1 MSYFGQLITMK
12 LKEVDMMLK
21 RLCSLIALTP
31 LALASLA
38 GMPAE
43 AQVQDVPETPELE
56 EFAPLEE
63 PNLEAVQEFAA
74 QADNETGKD
83 RKEDTGTGE
92 QENGKQEEAFDPSGT
107 SSDGEQESDDDTQ
120 PQTQMAAV
128 SAARPHGSDVSGVG
142 PEWKFA
148 LTPSFLSQI
157 RSGSSYLYYSG
168 SDADADWALGEV
180 VYDYCGLNDGGYYY
194 NGSDGNGTY
203 LELTPESAAQLQSAV
218 ASADSAWAGYRQGV
232 ANALGSINL
241 NVSDETLVQEINA
254 WLCRNCTYVLVDNAY
269 MPYFTATGQ
278 GQCYQYAKMFADMC
292 NSVGIPAWKVEGGNH
307 AWDQYQI
314 NGQTYTIDP
323 STNDINGQW

>member
-1 MSYFGQLITMK
+1 MSM
-12 LKEVDMMLK
+12 KEVDTMLK
-21 RLCSLIALTP
+21 RLCSLIALAP
-31 LALASLA
+31 LALASFA

-43 AQVQDVPETPELE
+43 ARDKTIPEDPDIT
-56 EFAPLEE
+56 EFLALNQPD
-63 PNLEAVQEFAA
+63 LEAVESFSQN
-74 QADNETGKD
+74 ADKEQTETKTGADPKQD
-83 RKEDTGTGE
+83 IEENKEDTAQTGADPKAEVTDTGE
-92 QENGKQEEAFDPSGT
+92 KDAGT
-107 SSDGEQESDDDTQ
+107 DQPAAAASSSLVRT
-120 PQTQMAAV
+120 
-128 SAARPHGSDVSGVG
+128 HGIDVSGVG

-157 RSGSSYLYYSG
+157 RSGSAYLYYSG

-180 VYDYCGLNDGGYYY
+180 VYDYCGLADGGYYY
-194 NGSDGNGTY
+194 NGADENGAY

-218 ASADSAWAGYRQGV
+218 ASADSAWGGYRQGV

-241 NVSDETLVQEINA
+241 TVSDETLVQEIDA

-307 AWDQYQI
+307 AWNQYQI

-323 STNDINGQW
+323 TNDDLNGVY